1 MDVYKTQKCAMEYT
15 TTINDWVMQR
25 IGKEVLE
32 LTNLSVVKQL
42 SQYDDA
48 GTGFGFLLLLAKVST
63 DDVGDSPESTQ
74 LNLLSVPML
83 KLRNEWVTVSDENL
97 ADIVAG
103 VIRMV
108 TPSSAFEVA
117 NEVTDG
123 SAE

>member
-1 MDVYKTQKCAMEYT
+1 MEYT
-15 TTINDWVMQR
+15 TTINDWVSQR
-25 IGKEVLE
+25 IGQEVLE
-32 LTNLSVVKQL
+32 LTNVPVAEQL
-42 SQYDDA
+42 LQYDDA

-63 DDVGDSPESTQ
+63 DDGGDSMESTQ

-83 KLRNEWVTVSDENL
+83 KLRNEWVTIDDENL

>member
-1 MDVYKTQKCAMEYT
+1 MEYT
-15 TTINDWVMQR
+15 TTINDWVSQR

-32 LTNLSVVKQL
+32 LPNLTVAEQL
-42 SQYDDA
+42 SQYDNA

-74 LNLLSVPML
+74 LNLLSVPMR
-83 KLRNEWVTVSDENL
+83 KLRNEWVTINDENL

-108 TPSSAFEVA
+108 TPSSAFVA
-117 NEVTDG
+117 NEETDG
-123 SAE
+123 SAK